1 VNLATFKAYAFY
13 GLLQLV
19 QHLFI
24 GFEKSEKKRRV
35 TALAT
40 MQWLESK

>member
-1 VNLATFKAYAFY
+1 VNPATATFKAYAFY

-24 GFEKSEKKRRV
+24 GFEKSDKNAE
-35 TALAT
+35 
-40 MQWLESK
+40 